1 MSNTNSNGGIRITGL
16 KVQDIRFPTSEAQH
30 GSDAMNASPD
40 YSCAYVTLETN
51 QPGLRGTGLAFTIG
65 RGNEICCAALHA
77 IAHHVTN
84 RTLASITDDFAAFSR
99 SMTGDDQIRWLGPEK
114 GVVHLAA
121 AAIINAVWD
130 LYAKERGMPL
140 WRLLADM
147 SPDEIVKCIDF
158 SYITDAL
165 TPEEAVH
172 ILQTM
177 EPGKKE
183 REQVLLEKGFPA
195 YTTSVGWL
203 GYTDE
208 QVVQLCADAIS
219 AGWNHMKMK
228 VGRSL
233 EDDMRRAALIR
244 ESIGPDRALM
254 MDANQIWGIDEAIE
268 QMSHLATFKPLWIEE
283 PTSPDDI
290 LGYARIAE
298 AVRPIKVAAGE
309 HCHNRIIFKQ
319 LMQLG
324 AIDICQIDACRVAG
338 VNENLAIMLLAK
350 KFDIPVCPHA
360 GGVGLCE
367 QVQHLSMFDFIAV
380 GGSMENRMIE
390 YVEHLH
396 EHFIDPVRIEQGRYL
411 APSMPGFS
419 IEMKAESL
427 HAYEF
432 PGGPVWHRRV
442 S

>member
-1 MSNTNSNGGIRITGL
+1 MSKTNSDANIRITAV
-16 KVQDIRFPTSEAQH
+16 KVQDIRFPTSEGQH

-51 QPGLRGTGLAFTIG
+51 QPGLYGTGLAFTIG

-77 IAHHVTN
+77 ISHHVSN
-84 RTLASITDDFAAFSR
+84 RSLESITDDFAAFSK
-99 SMTGDDQIRWLGPEK
+99 SMTSDDQIRWLGPEK

-130 LYAKERGMPL
+130 LHARERGLPL
-140 WRLLADM
+140 WRLLAEM
-147 SPDEIVKCIDF
+147 SPDEIVNCIDF

-165 TPEEAVH
+165 TPNEARQ
-172 ILQTM
+172 LLKSM

-183 REQVLLEKGFPA
+183 RTQTLLDNGFPA

-203 GYTDE
+203 GYSDE
-208 QVVQLCADAIS
+208 QVQQLCEDAI
-219 AGWNHMKMK
+219 AEGWNDFKMK

-233 EDDMRRAALIR
+233 DDDIRRAALIR
-244 ESIGPDRALM
+244 KSIGPNRRLM
-254 MDANQIWGIDEAIE
+254 MDANQIWDVDEAIE
-268 QMSHLATFKPLWIEE
+268 QVSHLAVFEPLWIEE

-290 LGYARIAE
+290 LGYETIARAI
-298 AVRPIKVAAGE
+298 RPIKVAAGE
-309 HCHNRIIFKQ
+309 HCHNRVVFKQ
-319 LMQLG
+319 LMKLG
-324 AIDICQIDACRVAG
+324 AIDICQIDSCRVAG
-338 VNENLAIMLLAK
+338 VNENLAIILLAK

-367 QVQHLSMFDFIAV
+367 QVRHLSMFDFIAV
-380 GGSMENRMIE
+380 GGSMENCLIE
-390 YVEHLH
+390 YVDHLH
-396 EHFIDPVRIEQGRYL
+396 EHFVDPVRIERGRYL
-411 APSMPGFS
+411 VPLSPGFS

-427 HAYEF
+427 RDYEF
-432 PGGPVWHRRV
+432 PGGPVWRRRV